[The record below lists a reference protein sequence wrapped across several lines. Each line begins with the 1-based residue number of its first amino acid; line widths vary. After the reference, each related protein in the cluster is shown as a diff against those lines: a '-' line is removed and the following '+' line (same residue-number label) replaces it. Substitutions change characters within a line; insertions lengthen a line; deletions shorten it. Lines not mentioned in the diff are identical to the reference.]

1 MQLKKENARRYNLI
15 LRFLLEKGMNGMDDL
30 LGWLKE
36 NSTADVSYEVTLQ
49 DLKDMLNHPE
59 YAFLAL
65 MDKDESI
72 GQDEDDIIF
81 FENRPSL
88 SGMEFLLP
96 LRNVIYNK
104 QVIELYYRPFYEDKP
119 NIIRLHPYLLK
130 EYLSRWYLI
139 GLNDI
144 KKELRTFALDRIIEI
159 KTVDEKY
166 ISRIFNA
173 TEFFKNAV
181 GVISSLEE
189 PQEIL
194 LEVLKPQAFY
204 LTTRALHNSQYVYS
218 EDEGK
223 IVFAYRLHPSYEF
236 TSLVLSLG
244 SDAKILSPH
253 FLVEKL
259 KKQVENMLD
268 NYLN

>member
-1 MQLKKENARRYNLI
+1 MQLKKESARRYNLI
-15 LRFLLEKGMNGMDDL
+15 LRFLLDKGLNGMDDL
-30 LGWLKE
+30 LNWFKA
-36 NSTADVSYEVTLQ
+36 NSTAEVSYEVIFQ
-49 DLKDMLNHPE
+49 DFKDMLNHPE

-65 MDKDESI
+65 MDQEEPI
-72 GQDEDDIIF
+72 GQGEEDFIF

-88 SGMEFLLP
+88 SGMEFLP
-96 LRNVIYNK
+96 QLRDKIYNK
-104 QVIELYYRPFYEDKP
+104 QVIELYYRPFYEEKP

-130 EYLSRWYLI
+130 EYQSRWYLI

-159 KTVDEKY
+159 KAVEGKY
-166 ISRIFNA
+166 IPRTFNA
-173 TEFFKNAV
+173 TEFFRNAV

-204 LTTRALHNSQYVYS
+204 LTTQALHSSQYIYS
-218 EDEGK
+218 EDEEK

-236 TSLVLSLG
+236 ISLVLGLG
-244 SDAKILSPH
+244 SDARVLSPDS
-253 FLVEKL
+253 LVEKV
-259 KKQVENMLD
+259 KKQIQATIE
-268 NYLN
+268 NYLR